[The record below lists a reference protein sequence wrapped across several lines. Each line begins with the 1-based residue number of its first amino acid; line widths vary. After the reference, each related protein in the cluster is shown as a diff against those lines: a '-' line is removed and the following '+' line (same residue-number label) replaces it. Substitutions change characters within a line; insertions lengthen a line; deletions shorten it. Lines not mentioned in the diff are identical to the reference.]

1 MSNEISTWVDAIE
14 KTRERFLQIA
24 PTEMKFE
31 TEKGF
36 AVQILKNN
44 DYLMTVAQNHPN
56 SLMQAVTNVAAIGL
70 SLNPAEKQ
78 AYLISRTVKTEIDR
92 KTVYQSRIFLEPS
105 YMGLIKLAT
114 DSGSIKW
121 VQAYPV
127 YSNDEFVFNGAGEK
141 PSHKFNAFAKDRG
154 EFVGVY
160 CVAKTAD
167 GDYLT
172 AIMDSDQVNS
182 VRDRSESW
190 KAHVKDKSKNAGP
203 WGSDFTEQA
212 KKSVIRQA
220 FKTWPRTS
228 LNRMATAVEIS
239 NDNEGFGPILT
250 SPNLGDY
257 TAEMKSYF
265 DELIQKGDALRMF
278 VFQVKTNDQNESI
291 FTNLYHSF
299 EKGQKGKYQKVIDD
313 LIARGYNIVSDI
325 RVALNDAIN
334 IDDDQGVK
342 ENIIDFD
349 KDTIDVILSGIN
361 PSIAAEIKKIA
372 GLE

>member
-1 MSNEISTWVDAIE
+1 MTEITTWVDAIE
-14 KTRERFLQIA
+14 KTKERFLQIA
-24 PTEMKFE
+24 PAEMKFE

-44 DYLMTVAQNHPN
+44 DYLMTVAQNHPV

-78 AYLISRTVKTEIDR
+78 AYLIPRSVKGEKGYVT
-92 KTVYQSRIFLEPS
+92 KIFLEPS

-127 YSNDEFVFNGAGEK
+127 YSGDEFVFTGAGEK
-141 PSHKFNAFAKDRG
+141 PTHKFNAFAKDRG

-160 CVAKTAD
+160 CVAKTVD

-182 VRDRSESW
+182 IRDRSEAW
-190 KAHVKDKSKNAGP
+190 KNHMQDKTKSAGP
-203 WGSDFTEQA
+203 WGSDFIEQA

-220 FKTWPRTS
+220 FKTWPRTN
-228 LNRMATAVEIS
+228 LHRMAAAVDIS
-239 NDNEGFGPILT
+239 NDNEGFEPILT

-257 TAEMKSYF
+257 TAEMKQYF
-265 DELIQKGDALRMF
+265 DGLIENNDALRMF
-278 VFQVKTNDQNESI
+278 VFQCKTNENNEQA
-291 FTNLYHSF
+291 FNNLYHSF
-299 EKGQKGKYQKVIDD
+299 EKGQKGKYQRVIDD
-313 LIARGYNIVSDI
+313 LIHRGYNIVADI
-325 RVALNDAIN
+325 RVALCDAIN
-334 IDDDQGVK
+334 VDDDLAVK
-342 ENIIDFD
+342 ENIEGLD
-349 KDTIDVILSGIN
+349 KDSIDVVLSGMEPN
-361 PSIAAEIKKIA
+361 IAHEIRKICV
-372 GLE
+372 E